1 MVYAKANPGKINMAS
16 AGVGRLPHVAGELF
30 KFMTGINLVHVPYRG
45 SYLPDLLAGQVQ
57 VAFSTIPSVIEQIRA
72 GKLRALAVTGADPSP
87 ALPDI
92 PTLAQFV
99 PSYEASAF
107 NGVVAPKQ
115 TPIDIIYKFNAAVK
129 YGSRGVRGTGAICS
143 ARYLSSVNDAG

>member
-1 MVYAKANPGKINMAS
+1 
-16 AGVGRLPHVAGELF
+16 
-30 KFMTGINLVHVPYRG
+30 
-45 SYLPDLLAGQVQ
+45 
-57 VAFSTIPSVIEQIRA
+57 VIEQIRG

-129 YGSRGVRGTGAICS
+129 YGSRGVRGTGAICAARYLS
-143 ARYLSSVNDAG
+143 IDIIYKFNAAVKYGSRGVRGTGAICAARYLSSANDAG